1 MGPVILFVP
10 DDACDRAGELISAS
24 EEGSL
29 ALEAAE
35 ELAIEASAN

>member
-1 MGPVILFVP
+1 MILFVP
-10 DDACDRAGELISAS
+10 DDASGRAEELISAS

-29 ALEAAE
+29 ALEPGD